1 MLGEE
6 AAHDELVLGGHRAD
20 DNFAALETNPFQL
33 GDAGK
38 VDEMG
43 RHGEAQLHHRNEAMA
58 AGDETGVGIQPAKQ
72 GDRLRETG
80 RAMILE
86 RSGNQEVL
94 PQQPRAVARRT
105 DVLTGRP
112 WEPGRRGD
120 PPQLQIRARG

>member
-1 MLGEE
+1 MSSCWVVI
-6 AAHDELVLGGHRAD
+6 APMTISPPSRRD
-20 DNFAALETNPFQL
+20 PFQL

-94 PQQPRAVARRT
+94 PQ
-105 DVLTGRP
+105 
-112 WEPGRRGD
+112 
-120 PPQLQIRARG
+120 